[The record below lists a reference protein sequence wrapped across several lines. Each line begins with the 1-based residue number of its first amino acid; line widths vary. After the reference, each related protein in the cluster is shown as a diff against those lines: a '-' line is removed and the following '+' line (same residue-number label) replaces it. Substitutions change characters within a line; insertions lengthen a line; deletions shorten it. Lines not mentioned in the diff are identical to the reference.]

1 MKSRCLPKSA
11 VVGWGWGN
19 AIYKAISAS
28 RESPITQNYFLK
40 FGLCSSL
47 RRKGNPA
54 RSACNQ
60 ADGEDWGESHNGRGA
75 PALFC
80 TAGAQENHFQGPS
93 RPLGWSPRR
102 LHQRPHSSHSVLLNF
117 KAHIYVPQ
125 VAREPP
131 RVKQFGADGRGARS
145 RPGTFRNTISLRAPL
160 PSRFFR
166 VPPGDGYPTD
176 ALDTFRMEHF
186 PG

>member
-11 VVGWGWGN
+11 VVGWGLGGN

-28 RESPITQNYFLK
+28 QESPITQNYFLK

-47 RRKGNPA
+47 WRKGNPGA
-54 RSACNQ
+54 GLQSS
-60 ADGEDWGESHNGRGA
+60 GWGEPHKGRGA
-75 PALFC
+75 PALFR
-80 TAGAQENHFQGPS
+80 TAGAQENHFQGS
-93 RPLGWSPRR
+93 STLLGWSPRR
-102 LHQRPHSSHSVLLNF
+102 PHQRLHSSHSVLLNF

-131 RVKQFGADGRGARS
+131 HVKQFGADGRGTCS
-145 RPGTFRNTISLRAPL
+145 RPGTFRNTISLLASL

-166 VPPGDGYPTD
+166 LLPGDEYS
-176 ALDTFRMEHF
+176 
-186 PG
+186 